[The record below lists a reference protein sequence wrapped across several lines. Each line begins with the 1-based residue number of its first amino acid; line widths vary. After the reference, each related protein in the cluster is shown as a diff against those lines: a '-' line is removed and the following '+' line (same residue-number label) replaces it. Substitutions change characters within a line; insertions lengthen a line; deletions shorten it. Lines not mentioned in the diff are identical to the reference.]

1 MINQT
6 TSKTNEK
13 RKLDR
18 YDLKVPAKIEVTTS
32 DRDKEIFELLTSDI
46 CSGGAFFHTQQPLPE
61 GTQVRIDLI
70 LSLDKLKKLGDDFK
84 HAHIEVTGTVL
95 RSESAGM
102 AICFNEDYQIGPYKV
117 EAVTMH

>member
-6 TSKTNEK
+6 TSKTREK

-18 YDLKVPAKIEVTTS
+18 YDLNVPAKVEVTTS
-32 DRDKEIFELLTSDI
+32 DQEKEIFDLLTSDI
-46 CSGGAFFHTQQPLPE
+46 CAGGAFFYTTQPLPE
-61 GTQVRIDLI
+61 GTTVKIDLI
-70 LSLDKLKKLGDDFK
+70 LSLDRLKELKDDFK

-102 AICFNEDYQIGPYKV
+102 AICFNEDYQIGPYK
-117 EAVTMH
+117 AKS